1 MKLESNNR
9 LEPFYKTSL
18 GSAYQGDTFSLIK
31 QVPDESIDLVL
42 TSPPYALHFKKEY
55 GNENQDEYVEWF
67 ISLGGDLKRVLKPT
81 GSFVLNIGGSWEPGR
96 PTRSL
101 CHFEVLIK
109 LVKDI
114 GFYLAQEFYW
124 YNPAKL
130 PVPAEWVTVR
140 KLRVKDSVE
149 CLWWL
154 SKTPEPKASNEK
166 VLREYSDDM
175 KRLIKKGYRTKRRPS
190 GHNITH
196 KFQNDR
202 GGSIPDN
209 ILIFGNNDSTGYYLK
224 RCKESGLKV
233 HPARFPIQLPT
244 FFIKFLT
251 EPGDIV
257 LDPFAGSNT
266 TGEAAERL
274 GRKWLSFER
283 EEEYLIASSFRFE
296 GLSDIITKEE
306 SIEKCAYTP
315 NQLNINLK

>member
-130 PVPAEWVTVR
+130 PGP
-140 KLRVKDSVE
+140 
-149 CLWWL
+149 
-154 SKTPEPKASNEK
+154 P
-166 VLREYSDDM
+166 
-175 KRLIKKGYRTKRRPS
+175 
-190 GHNITH
+190 
-196 KFQNDR
+196 
-202 GGSIPDN
+202 
-209 ILIFGNNDSTGYYLK
+209 
-224 RCKESGLKV
+224 
-233 HPARFPIQLPT
+233 
-244 FFIKFLT
+244 
-251 EPGDIV
+251 
-257 LDPFAGSNT
+257 
-266 TGEAAERL
+266 
-274 GRKWLSFER
+274 
-283 EEEYLIASSFRFE
+283 
-296 GLSDIITKEE
+296 
-306 SIEKCAYTP
+306 
-315 NQLNINLK
+315 